1 MALIVNIHDAKTH
14 FSKLLNRVGTG
25 EEVVIAKA
33 GKPLARLV
41 PINKSIQTRTP
52 GSAKKYV
59 FMTEDFN
66 EPLPEV
72 ILNAFEK

>member
-41 PINKSIQTRTP
+41 PINKSIQKRTP
-52 GSAKKYV
+52 GSAKGYV
-59 FMTEDFN
+59 FMTEIFN
-66 EPLPEV
+66 EPLPED